1 MNKMINK
8 VTVILLFGSLIIG
21 CSDHE
26 SDSRPES
33 ASAKVSV
40 PEQRTVRG
48 VLLHFPSDVKS
59 AQAWYGYNF
68 IVGDTPVIGT
78 EKVPEEML
86 KRFVGLEV
94 IVSGVWHPG
103 EQWKPTE
110 EELSM
115 QAPAHPDGEVVVRG
129 DGIQAASI
137 QPAE

>member
-1 MNKMINK
+1 MIKK
-8 VTVILLFGSLIIG
+8 VTAILLFGTLIIG

-26 SDSRPES
+26 SESRPES
-33 ASAKVSV
+33 ESAKVSV

-48 VLLHFPSDVKS
+48 VLRHFPSDVKS
-59 AQAWYGYNF
+59 AEAWHGHNF
-68 IVGDTPVIGT
+68 IVGDTPVIAT
-78 EKVPEEML
+78 ENVSQETM

-110 EELSM
+110 EESGL
-115 QAPAHPDGEVVVRG
+115 QAPVYPDGEVVVRG

-137 QPAE
+137 KPAE